1 MTLKSPYFDAQHL
14 DQAVLCLAI
23 AEVQHDDIQE
33 IVLPL
38 LCAILQYPYKLV
50 ITPTLRVLRGSLCS
64 CRGVT
69 NRQQQQRHL
78 IQFQLEGIRRLRH
91 REKVHPAGPDA
102 KIPGFQHHMSGHD
115 AGILFTRTDAVLKR
129 VDPFL
134 ILAHRHHQH
143 DRRVERAASQPRI
156 FSSASAL
163 CSTYTR

>member
-64 CRGVT
+64 CRDVA
-69 NRQQQQRHL
+69 NRQQQQRHF

-91 REKVHPAGPDA
+91 RKKFTQQDP
-102 KIPGFQHHMSGHD
+102 IPSSQ
-115 AGILFTRTDAVLKR
+115 
-129 VDPFL
+129 
-134 ILAHRHHQH
+134 
-143 DRRVERAASQPRI
+143 ASSI
-156 FSSASAL
+156 I
-163 CSTYTR
+163 

>member
-78 IQFQLEGIRRLRH
+78 IH
-91 REKVHPAGPDA
+91 
-102 KIPGFQHHMSGHD
+102 
-115 AGILFTRTDAVLKR
+115 
-129 VDPFL
+129 
-134 ILAHRHHQH
+134 
-143 DRRVERAASQPRI
+143 
-156 FSSASAL
+156 SSWKASAVFVTGKKFTQQDPMPR
-163 CSTYTR
+163 SQASSII

>member
-69 NRQQQQRHL
+69 NRQQQQRHF

-91 REKVHPAGPDA
+91 REKVHPAGPDT
-102 KIPGFQHHMSGHD
+102 KFPGFQHHVGGND
-115 AGILFTRTDAVLKR
+115 AGILLSGPDAVFKR
-129 VDPFL
+129 VDPG
-134 ILAHRHHQH
+134 
-143 DRRVERAASQPRI
+143 V
-156 FSSASAL
+156 
-163 CSTYTR
+163 